1 MTKTKKV
8 VAAML
13 AFLMIFSS
21 ASVLAS
27 AWDAAVDD
35 GKTLDI
41 STKFFKEV
49 SGEWVETQ
57 KVRPG
62 DVVKARVYVGTDY
75 YSNDSTLLF
84 FYDKD
89 FFTHSYAAG
98 KNTLEVNT
106 QSGSFATANGVAG
119 TFTAN
124 PNLNSQVANGYVDSA
139 FLDSYAA
146 FAVNVEVKSAN
157 EKNVMYDN
165 SDWLFE
171 FTLTVADNARG
182 EGDLFVK
189 DTTVQNTTTQ
199 TNAAVNVP
207 KGPADGTDADLWAMW
222 LWDATPV
229 LSSQPVSTISSVTF
243 KANTG
248 AFAAA
253 DTETYIV
260 EDMIDTAI
268 DASAIPAVSKEGY
281 TFMGWIDAS
290 DETPTL
296 EECIEA
302 PAAIPENDLV
312 LNAYWLKNV
321 DITFD
326 TDGGSEIPPLTNVT
340 PYEPFASIENP
351 TKAGYTFVGWDVRGG
366 ALPATYPDVD
376 TTYTAIWAL
385 NVTVSF
391 DTDGAD
397 PIAPID
403 GYAGQTFDKDAIANP
418 AKEGHRFVKWEP
430 SLPDVFPEASTTYKA
445 IFETI
450 TYNVIYVVDG
460 KFASTAQVEYGQVIP
475 TSVTTIKLGEGKA
488 ISGWYTDSGYQTP
501 LAGGAVMGTQS
512 ITLYAYTYND
522 TFDAV
527 FMVDG
532 DVYATVPTVYEDY
545 IIAPEN
551 PTKPGYVFE
560 GWEPEVGLMDSE
572 GKTFYATWVEAE
584 STVKYMVDGA
594 IYEAYNIAFGD
605 SLDVPADPS
614 KTGYT
619 FLGWTDVD
627 GSTEVITLPDI
638 MPDNEVV
645 YYAVWEVN
653 QYTITFNTD
662 GGSTVNS
669 ITQDYN
675 TTVTAPAEPTK
686 TGYTF
691 AGWYNGDVEVTF
703 PVTMPVGGMNL
714 TAHWTNNTDTAF
726 SVVVNYTDVTTGE
739 AATEVFPFTG
749 TTGNTIAIVDA
760 IPETPADN
768 TTYVLISDL
777 TVSHYELDTTAAN
790 ELTGTIAADGSTV
803 LNVYYVPVKVTAT
816 FTVDGVKYDEKV
828 LDYYSYLVL
837 PETDPTKE
845 GYTFAGWGATEQT
858 RIYSDRTFEAKFTIN
873 QYTITFDTDGGSTVA
888 PITQDYNTAVT
899 APADPTKTGYTFNGW
914 SPAVP
919 AKMPAGDM
927 TVTAQW
933 TINDYTITFDTDG
946 GSAVAPIT
954 QAYNTAV
961 TAPANPT
968 KTGYTFAGW
977 TPAVPATMPAEN
989 VTITAQWTINQYT
1002 ITFNTDGGSAVSPIT
1017 QDYASVITAPE
1028 NPTKTGYTFAG
1039 WSPAVPATMPAGD
1052 MTVTAQWTI
1061 NEYTITFDTDGGS
1074 TVNPIAQDYGTAIT
1088 APEDPTKTGYTFAGW
1103 DKEIPAT
1110 MPAENVTITAKW
1122 TINQYTITFN
1132 TDGGSEIAP
1141 ITQNYATDVT
1151 APANPTKTGYTF
1163 AGWTPEVPA
1172 TMPAENVTVKAQ
1184 WTINE
1189 YTITFDTDGGSEV
1202 APITQNYATDV
1213 TAPANPTK
1221 TGYTFA
1227 GWTPEVPA
1235 TMPAENVTV
1244 KAQWT
1249 INQYTITFNT
1259 DGGSDVAPITQNYA
1273 TEVTAPENPTKTGYT
1288 FAGWYNGD
1296 VEVTFPVAMPVD
1308 GMNLTAHWTVNNY
1321 KVTWDVDGVKSEETY
1336 AYGATIVAPEAPT
1349 KTGYTFAGWTPEV
1362 AATMPAADVT
1372 YTATWTAN
1380 TYNAV
1385 FDANGGY
1392 FDGDTTVTTK
1402 TVPTDYDATIAV
1414 PAAPEK
1420 PGYTFNG
1427 WDPTP
1432 ATMNDVN
1439 GLTFTAKWIA
1449 DTDTT
1454 YTVET
1459 YTMGTDG
1466 QYVMTSENKTGV
1478 TDTVV
1483 NVKPAT
1489 VAEGFALNDE
1499 KSVYEGTVAAD
1510 NSLVLKVYI
1519 DRISYNFKTVVDGVE
1534 TSTAY
1539 LYGATVAAPEEPTKT
1554 GYTFAGWTP
1563 EVPATMPA
1571 ADVTVT
1577 AQWTA
1582 NDYTIT
1588 FDTDGGSAVA
1598 PITQAYNTAVTAP
1611 ADPTK
1616 TGYTFAGWTPAV
1628 PDTMPAENVTVKA
1641 QWNINSYKLS
1651 FEVDGA
1657 VVRGPEDVE
1666 FDSAITAPSV
1676 DEKEGYTF
1684 VGWFAKETGEAMPA
1698 KMPAKDVVYE
1708 AVWTNGTNTRY
1719 TIEVY
1724 MMDTNG
1730 NYSLSAATVA
1740 YGTTGSV
1747 QTIVPGT
1754 IVGCTVDTALSELS
1768 KAISADGSMVLKVY
1782 YARNIYTVTYDSE
1795 APVNVYYGA
1804 AIPAYEPA
1812 AQTGKTFTG
1821 WSPEVP
1827 ATMPA
1832 ENLVFTSTWEDT
1844 LYTITY
1850 VVNGTKSVAQYAYGA
1865 AVVAPEDPTVDG
1877 MTFTGWEPAVPDTMP
1892 AEDLI
1897 IVAKFENAVYKV
1909 TYLTDVGGEVFEEML
1924 VRAGETV
1931 PVPTETPE
1939 KEYYVFLNWDN
1950 VPAVMPANNI
1960 TIVPVFERV
1969 PVKLIPMAGSTT
1981 VIDRDNMVIYGLR
1994 ERLTEELLLGTY
2006 LDVEGDGYITITPV
2020 ADRCYGTGTIVDL
2033 YDNVTGEKLETYVI
2047 VVFGDLNGDS
2057 RVNSTDASMA
2067 DDEAFRLTSWSSQTK
2082 YVDGALVENPDYNPY
2097 RTMAADLNKDGKVNA
2112 TDASDISNTSIG
2124 ISLIDQ
2130 TTGTVHR

>member
-8 VAAML
+8 VAVML

-403 GYAGQTFDKDAIANP
+403 GYAGKNFDEKDAIADP

-445 IFETI
+445 IFETK
-450 TYNVIYVVDG
+450 TYNIVYKVGSKDKDNGTISFNNAALYN
-460 KFASTAQVEYGQVIP
+460 AQVEYGQVIP
-475 TSVTTIKLGEGKA
+475 TSVTTIKHGEGKA
-488 ISGWYTDSGYQTP
+488 LSGWYTDESCQTP

-545 IIAPEN
+545 IVAPEN

-662 GGSTVNS
+662 GGTEVAP
-669 ITQDYN
+669 ITQDYG
-675 TTVTAPAEPTK
+675 TAITAPANPTK

-691 AGWYNGDVEVTF
+691 AGWSPEL
-703 PVTMPVGGMNL
+703 PATMLAEDM
-714 TAHWTNNTDTAF
+714 T
-726 SVVVNYTDVTTGE
+726 
-739 AATEVFPFTG
+739 
-749 TTGNTIAIVDA
+749 
-760 IPETPADN
+760 
-768 TTYVLISDL
+768 
-777 TVSHYELDTTAAN
+777 
-790 ELTGTIAADGSTV
+790 
-803 LNVYYVPVKVTAT
+803 VTAQ
-816 FTVDGVKYDEKV
+816 
-828 LDYYSYLVL
+828 
-837 PETDPTKE
+837 
-845 GYTFAGWGATEQT
+845 W
-858 RIYSDRTFEAKFTIN
+858 TIN
-873 QYTITFDTDGGSTVA
+873 QYTITFDTDGGSTVNS
-888 PITQDYNTAVT
+888 ITQDYDTAIT
-899 APADPTKTGYTFNGW
+899 APENPAKTGYTFNGW
-914 SPAVP
+914 SPELP

-933 TINDYTITFDTDG
+933 TINEIG
-946 GSAVAPIT
+946 R
-954 QAYNTAV
+954 
-961 TAPANPT
+961 
-968 KTGYTFAGW
+968 
-977 TPAVPATMPAEN
+977 
-989 VTITAQWTINQYT
+989 
-1002 ITFNTDGGSAVSPIT
+1002 
-1017 QDYASVITAPE
+1017 ASC
-1028 NPTKTGYTFAG
+1028 
-1039 WSPAVPATMPAGD
+1039 
-1052 MTVTAQWTI
+1052 
-1061 NEYTITFDTDGGS
+1061 
-1074 TVNPIAQDYGTAIT
+1074 
-1088 APEDPTKTGYTFAGW
+1088 
-1103 DKEIPAT
+1103 
-1110 MPAENVTITAKW
+1110 
-1122 TINQYTITFN
+1122 
-1132 TDGGSEIAP
+1132 
-1141 ITQNYATDVT
+1141 
-1151 APANPTKTGYTF
+1151 
-1163 AGWTPEVPA
+1163 
-1172 TMPAENVTVKAQ
+1172 
-1184 WTINE
+1184 
-1189 YTITFDTDGGSEV
+1189 
-1202 APITQNYATDV
+1202 
-1213 TAPANPTK
+1213 
-1221 TGYTFA
+1221 
-1227 GWTPEVPA
+1227 
-1235 TMPAENVTV
+1235 
-1244 KAQWT
+1244 
-1249 INQYTITFNT
+1249 
-1259 DGGSDVAPITQNYA
+1259 
-1273 TEVTAPENPTKTGYT
+1273 
-1288 FAGWYNGD
+1288 
-1296 VEVTFPVAMPVD
+1296 
-1308 GMNLTAHWTVNNY
+1308 
-1321 KVTWDVDGVKSEETY
+1321 
-1336 AYGATIVAPEAPT
+1336 
-1349 KTGYTFAGWTPEV
+1349 
-1362 AATMPAADVT
+1362 
-1372 YTATWTAN
+1372 
-1380 TYNAV
+1380 
-1385 FDANGGY
+1385 
-1392 FDGDTTVTTK
+1392 
-1402 TVPTDYDATIAV
+1402 
-1414 PAAPEK
+1414 
-1420 PGYTFNG
+1420 
-1427 WDPTP
+1427 
-1432 ATMNDVN
+1432 
-1439 GLTFTAKWIA
+1439 
-1449 DTDTT
+1449 
-1454 YTVET
+1454 
-1459 YTMGTDG
+1459 
-1466 QYVMTSENKTGV
+1466 
-1478 TDTVV
+1478 
-1483 NVKPAT
+1483 
-1489 VAEGFALNDE
+1489 
-1499 KSVYEGTVAAD
+1499 
-1510 NSLVLKVYI
+1510 
-1519 DRISYNFKTVVDGVE
+1519 R
-1534 TSTAY
+1534 
-1539 LYGATVAAPEEPTKT
+1539 
-1554 GYTFAGWTP
+1554 
-1563 EVPATMPA
+1563 
-1571 ADVTVT
+1571 
-1577 AQWTA
+1577 
-1582 NDYTIT
+1582 
-1588 FDTDGGSAVA
+1588 
-1598 PITQAYNTAVTAP
+1598 
-1611 ADPTK
+1611 
-1616 TGYTFAGWTPAV
+1616 
-1628 PDTMPAENVTVKA
+1628 
-1641 QWNINSYKLS
+1641 
-1651 FEVDGA
+1651 
-1657 VVRGPEDVE
+1657 
-1666 FDSAITAPSV
+1666 
-1676 DEKEGYTF
+1676 
-1684 VGWFAKETGEAMPA
+1684 
-1698 KMPAKDVVYE
+1698 
-1708 AVWTNGTNTRY
+1708 
-1719 TIEVY
+1719 
-1724 MMDTNG
+1724 
-1730 NYSLSAATVA
+1730 
-1740 YGTTGSV
+1740 
-1747 QTIVPGT
+1747 
-1754 IVGCTVDTALSELS
+1754 
-1768 KAISADGSMVLKVY
+1768 
-1782 YARNIYTVTYDSE
+1782 
-1795 APVNVYYGA
+1795 
-1804 AIPAYEPA
+1804 
-1812 AQTGKTFTG
+1812 
-1821 WSPEVP
+1821 
-1827 ATMPA
+1827 
-1832 ENLVFTSTWEDT
+1832 
-1844 LYTITY
+1844 
-1850 VVNGTKSVAQYAYGA
+1850 
-1865 AVVAPEDPTVDG
+1865 
-1877 MTFTGWEPAVPDTMP
+1877 
-1892 AEDLI
+1892 
-1897 IVAKFENAVYKV
+1897 
-1909 TYLTDVGGEVFEEML
+1909 
-1924 VRAGETV
+1924 
-1931 PVPTETPE
+1931 
-1939 KEYYVFLNWDN
+1939 
-1950 VPAVMPANNI
+1950 
-1960 TIVPVFERV
+1960 ERV
-1969 PVKLIPMAGSTT
+1969 
-1981 VIDRDNMVIYGLR
+1981 
-1994 ERLTEELLLGTY
+1994 
-2006 LDVEGDGYITITPV
+2006 
-2020 ADRCYGTGTIVDL
+2020 
-2033 YDNVTGEKLETYVI
+2033 
-2047 VVFGDLNGDS
+2047 
-2057 RVNSTDASMA
+2057 
-2067 DDEAFRLTSWSSQTK
+2067 
-2082 YVDGALVENPDYNPY
+2082 
-2097 RTMAADLNKDGKVNA
+2097 
-2112 TDASDISNTSIG
+2112 
-2124 ISLIDQ
+2124 
-2130 TTGTVHR
+2130 

>member
-8 VAAML
+8 VAVML

-545 IIAPEN
+545 IVAPEN

-662 GGSTVNS
+662 GGTEVAP
-669 ITQDYN
+669 ITQDYG
-675 TTVTAPAEPTK
+675 TAITAPTNPTK

-691 AGWYNGDVEVTF
+691 AGWSPEL
-703 PVTMPVGGMNL
+703 PATMP
-714 TAHWTNNTDTAF
+714 A
-726 SVVVNYTDVTTGE
+726 E
-739 AATEVFPFTG
+739 
-749 TTGNTIAIVDA
+749 
-760 IPETPADN
+760 
-768 TTYVLISDL
+768 
-777 TVSHYELDTTAAN
+777 DTT
-790 ELTGTIAADGSTV
+790 
-803 LNVYYVPVKVTAT
+803 VTAQ
-816 FTVDGVKYDEKV
+816 
-828 LDYYSYLVL
+828 
-837 PETDPTKE
+837 
-845 GYTFAGWGATEQT
+845 W
-858 RIYSDRTFEAKFTIN
+858 TIN
-873 QYTITFDTDGGSTVA
+873 QYTITFDTDGGSTVNS
-888 PITQDYNTAVT
+888 ITQDYDTA
-899 APADPTKTGYTFNGW
+899 
-914 SPAVP
+914 
-919 AKMPAGDM
+919 
-927 TVTAQW
+927 
-933 TINDYTITFDTDG
+933 
-946 GSAVAPIT
+946 
-954 QAYNTAV
+954 
-961 TAPANPT
+961 
-968 KTGYTFAGW
+968 
-977 TPAVPATMPAEN
+977 
-989 VTITAQWTINQYT
+989 
-1002 ITFNTDGGSAVSPIT
+1002 
-1017 QDYASVITAPE
+1017 ITAPE
-1028 NPTKTGYTFAG
+1028 NPTKTGYTFNG
-1039 WSPAVPATMPAGD
+1039 WSPELPAKMPAGD
-1052 MTVTAQWTI
+1052 MTVT
-1061 NEYTITFDTDGGS
+1061 
-1074 TVNPIAQDYGTAIT
+1074 
-1088 APEDPTKTGYTFAGW
+1088 
-1103 DKEIPAT
+1103 
-1110 MPAENVTITAKW
+1110 
-1122 TINQYTITFN
+1122 
-1132 TDGGSEIAP
+1132 
-1141 ITQNYATDVT
+1141 
-1151 APANPTKTGYTF
+1151 
-1163 AGWTPEVPA
+1163 
-1172 TMPAENVTVKAQ
+1172 AQ

-1273 TEVTAPENPTKTGYT
+1273 TEVTAPAEPTKTGYT

-1296 VEVTFPVAMPVD
+1296 VEVTFPVTMPVD

-1321 KVTWDVDGVKSEETY
+1321 KATWNVDGVKSEETY

-1466 QYVMTSENKTGV
+1466 QYVMTSEKKTGT

-1519 DRISYNFKTVVDGVE
+1519 DRISYTFKTVVDGVE
-1534 TSTAY
+1534 TTTAY
-1539 LYGATVAAPEEPTKT
+1539 LYGATIVAPADPAKT

-1563 EVPATMPA
+1563 AVPATMPA

-1577 AQWTA
+1577 AQWTV
-1582 NDYTIT
+1582 NQYTIT

-1598 PITQAYNTAVTAP
+1598 PITQDYATDITAP
-1611 ADPTK
+1611 EAPTK